1 MNLLPW
7 SLSTNRMNIEASELN
22 SRLSAGESVKI
33 LDVRETLEYH
43 TYNIGGLNIPLGL
56 IRNPEDLELSP
67 QEEVI
72 VVCQRG
78 IRSRTA
84 CKLLESMG
92 FTNPRNLVGGLLA
105 LRRLNS

>member
-1 MNLLPW
+1 
-7 SLSTNRMNIEASELN
+7 MNIEARELDD
-22 SRLSAGESVKI
+22 RLSAREDVKI

-43 TYNIGGLNIPLGL
+43 TFNIGGLNLPLGR
-56 IRNPEDLELSP
+56 IREPEDLDFEP
-67 QEEVI
+67 EDEIIVI
-72 VVCQRG
+72 CQRG

-92 FTNPRNLVGGLLA
+92 FTNTRNLVGGLLA